1 MTSEDEKKRILRTVN
16 MFAEGDD
23 DTLMEVVHLIE
34 DVQVPAG
41 ELIIRQGDI
50 GDCMYIIVEG
60 KVRVFQGEH
69 TLNFLGRRQVVGELA
84 VLDSEPRVAS
94 VAAVEDTHMWRLDQK
109 ELYDLMSHRV
119 EVTRGIIHALCQ
131 QLRTRVVE
139 SAADFKYIQQ
149 FNAVTAAAAA
159 IEAGIF
165 EPESLDDVG
174 ARGDALG
181 QLARVFQRM
190 TREVYAR
197 EQQLKRQV
205 EDLRIE
211 IDRNRAA
218 MEVAEI
224 TDTDYFRNLQS
235 RARQLR
241 ELSRDNTASSSG
253 APD

>member
-1 MTSEDEKKRILRTVN
+1 
-16 MFAEGDD
+16 MFAEATDE
-23 DTLMEVVHLIE
+23 TLADVVSLIE
-34 DVQVPAG
+34 EVQIPAG
-41 ELIIRQGDI
+41 EVIIRQGDI

-60 KVRVFQGEH
+60 RVRVFQGEH
-69 TLNFLGRRQVVGELA
+69 TLNFLGKRQVVGELA

-94 VAAVEDTHMWRLDQK
+94 VAAVEDARLWRLDQE
-109 ELYDLMSHRV
+109 ELYALMSRRI
-119 EVTRGIIHALCQ
+119 EVARGVIHGLCQ
-131 QLRTRVVE
+131 HLRTRVRE
-139 SAADFKYIQQ
+139 SAEDFKYVQQ

-159 IEAGIF
+159 VEAGIF
-165 EPESLDDVG
+165 EPESLDEVG

-224 TDTDYFRNLQS
+224 TDTDYFRNLQV
-235 RARQLR
+235 RARQMR
-241 ELSRDNTASSSG
+241 ELARESATPAPGESG
-253 APD
+253 

>member
-16 MFAEGDD
+16 MFAEATD
-23 DTLMEVVHLIE
+23 DTLTDVVGLIE
-34 DVQVPAG
+34 DVHFSAS

-60 KVRVFQGEH
+60 RVRVFQGEH
-69 TLNFLGRRQVVGELA
+69 TLNFLGRRQVFGELA
-84 VLDSEPRVAS
+84 VLDSEPRSAS
-94 VAAVEDTHMWRLDQK
+94 VMAMEDTHLWRLDQK
-109 ELYDLMSHRV
+109 ELYDLMSGRV

-131 QLRTRVVE
+131 QLRTRVRE
-139 SAADFKYIQQ
+139 SAEDFNYMQQ
-149 FNAVTAAAAA
+149 FNSVTAAAAA

-165 EPESLDDVG
+165 EPESLDEVG
-174 ARGDALG
+174 ARADALG

-224 TDTDYFRNLQS
+224 TDTEYFRNLQV
-235 RARQLR
+235 RARQMR
-241 ELSRDNTASSSG
+241 ELARESATPAPGESG
-253 APD
+253 